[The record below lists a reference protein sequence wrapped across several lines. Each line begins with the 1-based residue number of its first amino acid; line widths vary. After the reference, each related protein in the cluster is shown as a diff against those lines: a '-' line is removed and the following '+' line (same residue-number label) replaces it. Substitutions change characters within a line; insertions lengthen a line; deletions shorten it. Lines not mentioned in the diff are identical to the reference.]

1 MVCAWI
7 ARKIVGGSAVAHD
20 GKPGA
25 PQPPLRPA
33 LTYRHPERAVA
44 LGLWF
49 ARLVAALLAVWAVA
63 AGTWRAQRPGAV
75 HDDALRTIDP
85 DWLVLAGGAVFYAA
99 GALGAVALVLLA
111 AALVGG
117 AFGFLFGLPRMEGRV
132 AVTQGAA
139 SEAAVRSGGP
149 AGGGAPAAST
159 PVRTTTEAST
169 AAERTTFRMSPALN
183 EIADWLTKI
192 IVGLGL
198 VQAREIGDGFLAIVT
213 WLLGPVG
220 LSRFPMA
227 GAVVPASIV
236 IGLIGGFVLVY
247 LVMTL
252 VIGREL
258 ADAALDLDAERAR
271 QLEAEE
277 RRGLEARAKLEAQ
290 RAVVRAWGT
299 REMTRRLD
307 ALRPGAERPPVDAEA
322 QAFAAQ
328 DLSTV
333 ADSEVRAWY
342 NVQRALGND
351 ADAERA
357 LPRLNPV

>member
-7 ARKIVGGSAVAHD
+7 ARKIVGGGTVARD
-20 GKPGA
+20 GKPAA
-25 PQPPLRPA
+25 PAAQTPPA
-33 LTYRHPERAVA
+33 QHYRHPERAVA

-49 ARLVAALLAVWAVA
+49 ARLVTLLLVLWAVA
-63 AGTWRAQRPGAV
+63 AGTWRALRPATGR
-75 HDDALRTIDP
+75 DDAMAALDP
-85 DWLVLAGGAVFYAA
+85 DWMVLAGGAAFYAA
-99 GALGAVALVLLA
+99 GALGAVALILLA

-139 SEAAVRSGGP
+139 MEAAVRSGGGA
-149 AGGGAPAAST
+149 AGAASSAQA
-159 PVRTTTEAST
+159 PVRTSTEASAT
-169 AAERTTFRMSPALN
+169 AERTTFRMSPALN

-198 VQAREIGDGFLAIVT
+198 VQAREIGGGFLDIVN

-220 LSRFPMA
+220 LSRFPVA

-271 QLEAEE
+271 QREAEE
-277 RRGLEARAKLEAQ
+277 RLRMNAQAKLEARQ
-290 RAVVRAWGT
+290 AVLRVWGT

-307 ALRPGAERPPVDAEA
+307 ALRVGEERPPVDQHA
-322 QAFAAQ
+322 QDFAAQ
-328 DLSTV
+328 DLAAV

-357 LPRLNPV
+357 LPRLASG